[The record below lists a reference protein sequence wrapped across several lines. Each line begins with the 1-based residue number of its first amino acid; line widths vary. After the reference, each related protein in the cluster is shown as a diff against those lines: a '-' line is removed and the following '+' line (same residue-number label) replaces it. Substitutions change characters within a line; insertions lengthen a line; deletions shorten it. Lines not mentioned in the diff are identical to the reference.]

1 MACPACAR
9 LERIAR
15 GADPEFVATLS
26 ECQVVLADEQL
37 YRGYCILFLRDHAE
51 HLADLPFDRQQRVW
65 DDVARVAAAVRK
77 TVDPVR
83 LNYACL
89 GNLTT
94 HVHWHVIP
102 RHADDP
108 EPLRR
113 ALANPAAL
121 DDDLAH
127 NREVV
132 RRWFSL
138 GRLRDTLADLLARA
152 GWMP

>member
-15 GADPEFVATLS
+15 GADPEFVTTLS

-51 HLADLPFDRQQRVW
+51 HLADLSFERQQRVW

-77 TVDPVR
+77 VVEPVR

-108 EPLRR
+108 EPLHPIWVRSVSERRR
-113 ALANPAAL
+113 ALT
-121 DDDLAH
+121 
-127 NREVV
+127 EEE
-132 RRWFSL
+132 RRGL
-138 GRLRDTLADLLARA
+138 ITELRRV
-152 GWMP
+152 M

>member
-15 GADPEFVATLS
+15 GADPEFVTTLS

-51 HLADLPFDRQQRVW
+51 HLADLPFERQQRVW

-77 TVDPVR
+77 TVEPVR

-108 EPLRR
+108 EPLHPIWVRSVSERR
-113 ALANPAAL
+113 MALSE
-121 DDDLAH
+121 DQ
-127 NREVV
+127 
-132 RRWFSL
+132 RRGL
-138 GRLRDTLADLLARA
+138 IAELRRV
-152 GWMP
+152 M

>member
-51 HLADLPFDRQQRVW
+51 HLADLPFERQQRVW

-77 TVDPVR
+77 TVEPVR

-89 GNLTT
+89 GNMTM

-108 EPLRR
+108 EPLHPIWVRSVSERR
-113 ALANPAAL
+113 
-121 DDDLAH
+121 
-127 NREVV
+127 VV
-132 RRWFSL
+132 LSEDERRGL
-138 GRLRDTLADLLARA
+138 IAELRRV
-152 GWMP
+152 M

>member
-51 HLADLPFDRQQRVW
+51 HLADLPFERQQRVW

-77 TVDPVR
+77 TVEPVR

-89 GNLTT
+89 GNMTT

-108 EPLRR
+108 EPLHPIWVRSVSERR
-113 ALANPAAL
+113 VALSE
-121 DDDLAH
+121 DQ
-127 NREVV
+127 
-132 RRWFSL
+132 RRGL
-138 GRLRDTLADLLARA
+138 IAELRRV
-152 GWMP
+152 M

>member
-15 GADPEFVATLS
+15 GADPEFVTTLS

-51 HLADLPFDRQQRVW
+51 HLADLSFERQQRVW

-77 TVDPVR
+77 VVEPVR

-108 EPLRR
+108 EPLHPIWVRSVSERR
-113 ALANPAAL
+113 VALS
-121 DDDLAH
+121 
-127 NREVV
+127 EEE
-132 RRWFSL
+132 RRGL
-138 GRLRDTLADLLARA
+138 IAELRRV
-152 GWMP
+152 M

>member
-1 MACPACAR
+1 MSCSACDR

-15 GADPEFVATLS
+15 NADPEFVATLS

-51 HLADLPFDRQQRVW
+51 HLADLSLDRQGRVW

-77 TVDPVR
+77 TVEPLR
-83 LNYACL
+83 LNYASL
-89 GNLTT
+89 GNFVT

-108 EPLRR
+108 EPLHPIWVRSVSERRVALSEDRRR
-113 ALANPAAL
+113 ALI
-121 DDDLAH
+121 
-127 NREVV
+127 
-132 RRWFSL
+132 
-138 GRLRDTLADLLARA
+138 ADLRRA
-152 GWMP
+152 MGV

>member
-1 MACPACAR
+1 MACPACDR
-9 LERIAR
+9 LDRIAR
-15 GADPEFVATLS
+15 GADPEFVTTLS

-37 YRGYCILFLRDHAE
+37 YRGYCILFLREHVE
-51 HLADLPFDRQQRVW
+51 HLSDLSFDRQQRVW

-77 TVDPVR
+77 TVEPVR

-108 EPLRR
+108 EPLHPIWVRSVSERRLSLGEDQRRTLIADLRR
-113 ALANPAAL
+113 AMG
-121 DDDLAH
+121 
-127 NREVV
+127 V
-132 RRWFSL
+132 
-138 GRLRDTLADLLARA
+138 
-152 GWMP
+152 

>member
-15 GADPEFVATLS
+15 DADPEFVTTLS

-51 HLADLPFDRQQRVW
+51 HLADLSFERQQRVW

-77 TVDPVR
+77 VVEPVR

-89 GNLTT
+89 GNMTT

-108 EPLRR
+108 EPLHPIWVRSVSERR
-113 ALANPAAL
+113 AAL
-121 DDDLAH
+121 SED
-127 NREVV
+127 E
-132 RRWFSL
+132 RRGL
-138 GRLRDTLADLLARA
+138 IAELRRV
-152 GWMP
+152 M

>member
-1 MACPACAR
+1 MACPACTR

-77 TVDPVR
+77 TVEPVR

-108 EPLRR
+108 EPLHPIWVRSVSERR
-113 ALANPAAL
+113 AAL
-121 DDDLAH
+121 SEDD
-127 NREVV
+127 
-132 RRWFSL
+132 RRGL
-138 GRLRDTLADLLARA
+138 IAELRRVI
-152 GWMP
+152 

>member
-37 YRGYCILFLRDHAE
+37 YRGYCILFLRDHVE

-77 TVDPVR
+77 TVEPVR

-108 EPLRR
+108 EPLHPIWVRSVSERR
-113 ALANPAAL
+113 VALSEE
-121 DDDLAH
+121 D
-127 NREVV
+127 
-132 RRWFSL
+132 RRGL
-138 GRLRDTLADLLARA
+138 IAELRRV
-152 GWMP
+152 M

>member
-15 GADPEFVATLS
+15 GADPEFVTTLS

-65 DDVARVAAAVRK
+65 EDVARVAAAVRR
-77 TVDPVR
+77 TVEPVR

-108 EPLRR
+108 EPLHPIWVRSVSERR
-113 ALANPAAL
+113 VALSE
-121 DDDLAH
+121 D
-127 NREVV
+127 E
-132 RRWFSL
+132 RRGL
-138 GRLRDTLADLLARA
+138 IAELRRV
-152 GWMP
+152 M